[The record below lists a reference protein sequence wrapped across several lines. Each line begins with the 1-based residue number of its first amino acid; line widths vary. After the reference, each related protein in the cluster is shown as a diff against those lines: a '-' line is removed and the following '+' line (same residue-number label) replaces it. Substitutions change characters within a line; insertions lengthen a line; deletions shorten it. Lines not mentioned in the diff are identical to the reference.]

1 MPHWKLPLIRN
12 ALGNHDGNE
21 LEVSFMLLNRHPP
34 PTQYLEIDA
43 EAAPAVEALAA
54 AYPEYVRADELP
66 LDYLDNQMKVVQDL
80 WERKLIVT
88 RKKLE
93 SHYDD

>member
-1 MPHWKLPLIRN
+1 M
-12 ALGNHDGNE
+12 E
-21 LEVSFMLLNRHPP
+21 EQF
-34 PTQYLEIDA
+34 LEIDV
-43 EAAPAVEALAA
+43 EAAPAVEALTA
-54 AYPEYVRADELP
+54 AYPEYVRADKLP

>member
-1 MPHWKLPLIRN
+1 MNLKRLL
-12 ALGNHDGNE
+12 
-21 LEVSFMLLNRHPP
+21 VMLLNCHP
-34 PTQYLEIDA
+34 QYLEIDA